1 MKIIAIVYYLIL
13 AGYVVDFLLLLFDVT
28 TVGHDLLIPFVLL
41 TFMGI
46 IACCY
51 FIEMFRLKIGITVIV
66 LIISLVLL
74 AEKLTQMI
82 LHEAFFIQTFHSD
95 SLIVSML
102 AVTSKL
108 SIWLFLFAVSYALGF
123 TNSRTIQP
131 LIASF
136 VAVVFYILVV
146 PLVYDSQQFL
156 MNNTTGL
163 LYENVWPVTFVWL
176 GLAFGIDLLL
186 LQIERGMGIIY
197 SKKCTRK
204 ILLLFYSLMALI
216 ISICALAGLWFT
228 SIIATILIIATT
240 TLLLVKEDAESN

>member
-1 MKIIAIVYYLIL
+1 M
-13 AGYVVDFLLLLFDVT
+13 VDFLLLLFDVT
-28 TVGHDLLIPFVLL
+28 TVGQDLLIPFLL
-41 TFMGI
+41 LILMGM

-51 FIEMFRLKIGITVIV
+51 FIEMFRWKIGIAVIV
-66 LIISLVLL
+66 LIISIVLL
-74 AEKLTQMI
+74 AEKLTHLL
-82 LHEAFFIQTFHSD
+82 LHEAFFIQTFQTN
-95 SLIVSML
+95 SLLVSTL
-102 AVTSKL
+102 TVTSKL
-108 SIWLFLFAVSYALGF
+108 SIWLFLFAVNYALGF

-186 LQIERGMGIIY
+186 LQIERGKGIIY
-197 SKKCTRK
+197 SKNCTRK
-204 ILLLFYSLMALI
+204 ILLLFYGLMALI
-216 ISICALAGLWFT
+216 ISVCALAGLWFT